1 MLGRSV
7 IDADGYNRP
16 GPAKIPRTRNAQ
28 YSYFYVEN
36 RGQGQSKAVSGG
48 ERAVNGLER
57 FRVQGSGFNVGRLSL
72 HPELTEP

>member
-48 ERAVNGLER
+48 ERAVNG
-57 FRVQGSGFNVGRLSL
+57 FRAVQGSRFKRFNVGRLSL
-72 HPELTEP
+72 HPEL